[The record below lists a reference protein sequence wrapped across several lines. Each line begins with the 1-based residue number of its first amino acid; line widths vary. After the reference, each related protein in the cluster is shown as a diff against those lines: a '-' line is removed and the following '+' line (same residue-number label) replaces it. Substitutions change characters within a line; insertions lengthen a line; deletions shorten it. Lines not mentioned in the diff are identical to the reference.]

1 MKNRRKTII
10 TKDEVYEKILPDDV
24 GTLFDAP
31 FYTEFRHYK
40 KTSDNMPLSKYKRID
55 KDTYVDTE
63 TGEIMKYK
71 RNEKKTE
78 GSFKENHKNIP
89 AIIKGHFEGNNTE
102 RHIILK
108 YDKPVY
114 TPESLSEDFKKF
126 LKRFNKVCSDY
137 IYVYGKE
144 PFSDGPWHIHC
155 IIKVANEEFDF
166 SEEIISELW
175 KKGRVIIEK
184 IRDIDRFCWR
194 FDILR
199 TEEKR
204 KRLRFYPANF
214 HPFGYTRGLNK
225 NISNVPYKD
234 VPNYTKNKELIYKQQ
249 YSVGCFN
256 DNGELNN
263 FGKIKYEQY
272 KLK

>member
-1 MKNRRKTII
+1 MNTRRKTII
-10 TKDEVYEKILPDDV
+10 TKDEVFEGILPDDV

-40 KTSDNMPLSKYKRID
+40 KTTDNMPLSKYKRID
-55 KDTYVDTE
+55 KDSYVDTE

-71 RNEKKTE
+71 RSEKKTE
-78 GSFKENHKNIP
+78 GSFRGNHKNIP

-108 YDKPVY
+108 YDESVY
-114 TPESLSEDFKKF
+114 NPEFISEDFKKF

-144 PFSDGPWHIHC
+144 PFSDGSWHIHC
-155 IIKVANEEFDF
+155 IIKVVNEGFDF
-166 SEEIISELW
+166 SEEIISGLW
-175 KKGRVIIEK
+175 KKGKVKIEK

-204 KRLRFYPANF
+204 KRLIFYPANF

-256 DNGELNN
+256 DKGELNN